1 MIKSKHV
8 IATLFMAGFVFITL
22 AAFNHAQAAEN
33 EMSENG
39 KMLLAQDFF
48 EIRPVSDLANT
59 AIASLSETKPPQERA
74 LFARQMRIH
83 MDYALLERK
92 MSEALIATY
101 TPDEI
106 KAMIAFY
113 GSDLGK
119 SITEKQPA
127 FERAVSPVLQQMLDK
142 AFTTANYGE
151 NGAPS
156 R

>member
-1 MIKSKHV
+1 MIKSKHA

-22 AAFNHAQAAEN
+22 SGFNHAQAAED
-33 EMSENG
+33 EMSLNS

-48 EIRPVSDLANT
+48 EIRPVSELADN
-59 AIASLSETKPPQERA
+59 AIAALSEAKPPEERA
-74 LFARQMRIH
+74 LFVRQMRVH
-83 MDYALLERK
+83 MDYAMLESK
-92 MSEALIATY
+92 MSEALISTY

-113 GSDLGK
+113 GSELGK

-142 AFTTANYGE
+142 AFTTANYGD
-151 NGAPS
+151 NGL
-156 R
+156 